1 MTNDEPVTDRRFR
14 RALRAARDGL
24 GRVDPETALL
34 LLAAVATVTLVP
46 IESAIGVQDYR
57 VPVALAFG
65 FALGHVGCI
74 ALAVR
79 RPTLATVFSIAS
91 VVALQALSAESIVDP
106 TPWPWWPV
114 LIVTQAMIGAIVSFR
129 GSLRLSVA
137 FWILS
142 IVVSSLISLPRP
154 EHYES
159 TSVSLVVF
167 AAVCGGVQIIAGAL
181 AQWNDI
187 REQLL
192 SERRVSNEEYSR
204 RVVAEDRARIA
215 RELHDVVA
223 HSLSVITVQASTAA
237 FRHDD
242 ISKAA
247 AGEFDEIAAASRQA
261 MREMRDLLG
270 VLRADPDVE
279 QAPQPSLADIPEL
292 VEQTRRAG
300 ADVDVDVWLAPSELG
315 EVSPV
320 AGLVVYRI
328 AQQAL
333 ANALRHA
340 PGSRVLVSARIVGA
354 SLRLTVENGLG
365 REATRN
371 PEAEG
376 IAGTGMGLINMSER
390 AAGVGG
396 TIEAGATP
404 DGGFLVDATVPLR
417 ASALAE
423 IERT

>member
-1 MTNDEPVTDRRFR
+1 M
-14 RALRAARDGL
+14 
-24 GRVDPETALL
+24 DPETALL
-34 LLAAVATVTLVP
+34 LLAAVATVTLVS
-46 IESAIGVQDYR
+46 IESAVGVQDYDI
-57 VPVALAFG
+57 PVALAFG

-79 RPTLATVFSIAS
+79 RPLPATLFAVAS
-91 VVALQALSAESIVDP
+91 VAALQAFSASASADQ

-114 LIVTQAMIGAIVSFR
+114 LIVTQSIIGAIVSFR

-142 IVVSSLISLPRP
+142 IVVSSLISLPQP
-154 EHYES
+154 QHYES

-181 AQWNDI
+181 AQWSHI

-192 SERRVSNEEYSR
+192 TERRVSNEEYSR

-279 QAPQPSLADIPEL
+279 QAPQPSLADVPEL

-300 ADVDVDVWLAPSELG
+300 ADVDVDVWLAPSELN

-340 PGSRVLVSARIVGA
+340 PGARVLVSARIVGA
-354 SLRLTVENGLG
+354 SLRLTVENGPG
-365 REATRN
+365 REAARN

-376 IAGTGMGLINMSER
+376 VAGTGMGLINMAER

-396 TIEAGATP
+396 AIEAGPTP
-404 DGGFLVDATVPLR
+404 DGGFLIDATVPLR